1 LRQFVIGIVLA
12 LLLSSVVHAA
22 DDTYVKIQEM
32 MNDLGGTPT
41 AQKKNNGK
49 TRKCA
54 SGGTKKITVTAG
66 DSWTRY
72 GGIYKNCRE
81 YGRIRDGEST
91 ITIGDAGYEDED
103 DDGEDDDSLE

>member
-1 LRQFVIGIVLA
+1 MKIFVMVL
-12 LLLSSVVHAA
+12 LFSIFVCSVVHAD

-54 SGGTKKITVTAG
+54 SSGTKKITVTSG
-66 DSWTRY
+66 GSWTRY
-72 GGIYKNCRE
+72 EGNYKNCRE
-81 YGRIRDGEST
+81 YGRKRDGETT
-91 ITIGDAGYEDED
+91 ITIGDAGYEDNDE
-103 DDGEDDDSLE
+103 EDDDSSE